1 MPFAQVSI
9 VKAFVDAG
17 SGGNSAGVVLD
28 ADALTPNQKQQ
39 IAARVGVPETA
50 FVSRSE
56 VAGFKLDFFTPT
68 HQIPH
73 CGHATVAAFSL
84 LGQLGRISGQLT
96 SKETIDGVRNISVS
110 DGMVFVQQL
119 PPRVMQTVPASALI
133 DLLALGEADFV
144 RGRVPVVIT
153 TGNSFLLVPLRDE
166 SAVVRAKP
174 DLDRVAA
181 LTQSLKV
188 IGLYVF
194 SRDVRVPGR
203 DAGARMFAP
212 AFGIDE
218 EAATGTAA
226 APLACWLHGVAGVR
240 KAAFEIE
247 QGRLMDPPS
256 PSVLHVEIVEA
267 GGRING
273 VRVGGTAIVAETVEV
288 EFDG

>member
-1 MPFAQVSI
+1 MSFAQVSI

-28 ADALTPNQKQQ
+28 ADALSSDQKQQ

-56 VAGFKLDFFTPT
+56 VADFKLDFFTPS

-110 DGMVFVQQL
+110 DGVVFVQQL
-119 PPRVMQTVPASALI
+119 PPRVMQTVPSSALI
-133 DLLALGEADFV
+133 DLLALGEGDFAT
-144 RGRVPVVIT
+144 GRVPVVIT
-153 TGNSFLLVPLRDE
+153 TGNAFLLVPLRDE
-166 SAVVRAKP
+166 AAVLRAKP
-174 DLDRVAA
+174 DLDRIAA
-181 LTQSLKV
+181 LSQSLKV
-188 IGLYVF
+188 LGLYLF
-194 SRDVRVPGR
+194 SREVRVPGR

-240 KAAFEIE
+240 KEAFAIE
-247 QGRLMDPPS
+247 QGRLMNPPS

-273 VRVGGTAIVAETVEV
+273 VRVGGRAIVAEKVEV
-288 EFDG
+288 EFDE